1 MDAARQQ
8 EKFERLIQLGIAL
21 SAERNHSKLLET
33 ILAEAQHLTNA
44 DGGTIYMNS
53 EADELEFA
61 VVRNNTLNLNLVATG
76 EKPINLAPLPLY
88 DASTGAW
95 QDKNVASYAAL
106 HETTINIADAYD
118 EEEGFDFSGT
128 WKFDRRSKYRST
140 SFLTIPMK
148 ERNKGKVI
156 GVLQLINAIDPVTG
170 DTISFKAEDVAHVEA
185 LASQAAVAIDNQNLI
200 DAHRQLLEAIINLMA
215 NAIDAKSPY
224 TGGHCARVPDLAKR
238 LSEAAIAA
246 DQGQFSDFT
255 MTEDEIYE
263 FHIASWLHDC
273 GKVTTPEY
281 VVDKSTKLE
290 TIYNRIHEIRTRF
303 EVLRRDAE
311 SEFWKAVAKGGDE
324 AQLRQS
330 FDDRV
335 AALADDFAFV
345 AECNMGGEYM
355 DPERKVRLR
364 EIAKCSWSRHFDDRL
379 GLSQDE
385 MTRLAGIPA
394 SQLPAQES
402 LLTDKVEHL
411 VPRDDEDTRPS
422 VAKTWG
428 FNVTVPKQ
436 RYNLGELYNLSIDRG
451 TLTAEERFKINDHIV
466 QTIIMLESLPWPA
479 EMKRVPEFAGG
490 HHEKM
495 DGTGYPKGL
504 SKNDMSVPARIMAI
518 ADIFEAL
525 TASDRPYKKPKT
537 LNEAIR
543 IMSYMKK
550 EQHIDGDLF
559 QLFLE
564 SGIYLEYAKEF
575 LAEEQIDEV
584 DIDEF
589 LNS

>member
-1 MDAARQQ
+1 MDAALEQ

-21 SAERNHSKLLET
+21 SAEHDHGKLLET
-33 ILAEAQHLTNA
+33 ILAEAQRLTNA
-44 DGGTIYMNS
+44 DGGTIYLKS
-53 EADELEFA
+53 ESDELEFA
-61 VVRNNTLNLNLVATG
+61 VVRNNTLNLNVVAT
-76 EKPINLAPLPLY
+76 EENPIKMTPLPLY

-106 HETTINIADAYD
+106 HEKTINIADAYD
-118 EEEGFDFSGT
+118 EEDGFDFSGT
-128 WKFDRRSKYRST
+128 WKFDHRSGYRST

-156 GVLQLINAIDPVTG
+156 GVLQLINAIDPRTS
-170 DTISFKAEDVAHVEA
+170 DTVSFKAEDVAHVEA
-185 LASQAAVAIDNQNLI
+185 LASQAAVAIDNQNLL

-246 DQGQFSDFT
+246 DRGQFSDFT

-311 SEFWKAVAKGGDE
+311 IEFWKAVAEGGDE
-324 AQLRQS
+324 EQLREV
-330 FDDRV
+330 FETRV
-335 AALADDFAFV
+335 ATLAKDYAFV
-345 AECNMGGEYM
+345 AECNMGGEFM
-355 DPERKVRLR
+355 DVERKERLGK
-364 EIAKCSWSRHFDDRL
+364 IAEYSWLRHFDDRL
-379 GLSQDE
+379 GLSDDE
-385 MTRLAGIPA
+385 TARLATVPEK
-394 SQLPAQES
+394 QLPVQEP
-402 LLTDKVEHL
+402 LLADKAEHL
-411 VPRDDEDTRPS
+411 IPRDEDDIRPS
-422 VAKTWG
+422 EAKSRG
-428 FNVTVPKQ
+428 FNVTVPKY
-436 RYNLGELYNLSIDRG
+436 RYNLGELYNLCIDRG

-490 HHEKM
+490 HHEKI

-504 SKNDMSVPARIMAI
+504 NKDEMSVPARIMAI

-537 LNEAIR
+537 LSEAIR
-543 IMSYMKK
+543 IMSFMKK
-550 EQHIDGDLF
+550 DQHIDSDLF

-564 SGIYLEYAKEF
+564 SGIYLEYAAEF
-575 LAEEQIDEV
+575 LGKEQIDEV
-584 DIDEF
+584 DISEF